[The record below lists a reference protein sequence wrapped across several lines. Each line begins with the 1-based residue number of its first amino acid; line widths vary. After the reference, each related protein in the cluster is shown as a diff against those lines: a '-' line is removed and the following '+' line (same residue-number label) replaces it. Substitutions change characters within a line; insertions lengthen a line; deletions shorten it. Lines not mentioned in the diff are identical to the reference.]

1 MNAVGALMIATLLA
15 SPYLAESFDGVRVT
29 VVLKVTP
36 WDLYFSKSNFKVYV
50 NGSSSLF
57 GTELSVNA
65 SKILVFE
72 VPKGSVIQVSGE
84 LEIVGDYGFWYRLE
98 NVNGSGRSVEF
109 KADRDV
115 LVYLN
120 YSTNHVLLSPYFIAV
135 YILIALL
142 VVRRHLRQTKT
153 FKKATSQS

>member
-15 SPYLAESFDGVRVT
+15 SPYLAESFDSVRIT

-57 GTELSVNA
+57 GTELSLNA

-72 VPKGSVIQVSGE
+72 IPKGSCIWVTGE

-115 LVYLN
+115 VVYLN

-142 VVRRHLRQTKT
+142 VVRRYLRQTKT